1 MGLDWA
7 RAPWFTTAPAGK
19 RGSPGASLV
28 PKGWE
33 CLVPASRC
41 SLRSLTLCSAQ
52 QPVCF
57 SGFGASVC
65 AGKGQRFFSV
75 ACLSLSHHF
84 VLPPSEVEPLLTPS
98 SPDFHPPPPDPRN
111 SYHPTCERTFL
122 SDSGRT
128 SGRNCMYPTGK
139 LRFRA
144 AGLSR
149 VNWRGQVLGLTKAGH
164 RSVPSFLC
172 PSEQLLSLAAPE

>member
-98 SPDFHPPPPDPRN
+98 SPDFHSPPQILEIAITPHVR
-111 SYHPTCERTFL
+111 
-122 SDSGRT
+122 
-128 SGRNCMYPTGK
+128 
-139 LRFRA
+139 
-144 AGLSR
+144 GLSSQTPGEHL
-149 VNWRGQVLGLTKAGH
+149 VETVCTQRGN
-164 RSVPSFLC
+164 
-172 PSEQLLSLAAPE
+172 